1 MKIFSMMLQASVYRI
16 PVGRARHRELMTR
29 SHRDPAVPRSWNTI
43 PTLKFAS
50 LRSLWRRKI
59 GHNSVLRLKP
69 GQAEPKRDE
78 LVSFQPCME
87 CWGLEHGSTQA
98 RLPIVELH
106 DPIEGTRRLVLCI
119 KA

>member
-29 SHRDPAVPRSWNTI
+29 SHRDPAVPRSWNII

-69 GQAEPKRDE
+69 GQAEPKRGE
-78 LVSFQPCME
+78 LVSFQP
-87 CWGLEHGSTQA
+87 
-98 RLPIVELH
+98 
-106 DPIEGTRRLVLCI
+106 
-119 KA
+119 